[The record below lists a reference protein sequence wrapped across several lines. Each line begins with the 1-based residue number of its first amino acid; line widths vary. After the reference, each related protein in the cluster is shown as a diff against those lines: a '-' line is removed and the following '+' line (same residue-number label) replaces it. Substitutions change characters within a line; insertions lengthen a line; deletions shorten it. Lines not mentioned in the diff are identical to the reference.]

1 MKMKLPVDELQ
12 KISKLIAEDIILT
25 GKNCDVGVHLGGNL
39 TLTEIMAVLFFS
51 VANLDPDHP
60 DWEDRDRIILS
71 KGHGNVALSS
81 AMARR
86 GFFPLSELE
95 KFDTFNSM
103 LSMHIDKHRMPGVEI
118 SSGSLGHG
126 LSIAVGA
133 ALGGKIDHADWR
145 VYCIISDGE
154 LMEGSTW
161 EAILSAGHFKLD
173 NLTVIVDR
181 NMFTIEGA
189 TENNIALEPLNEKF
203 SAFNWHVIEVDGHDI
218 DALLKAFEEE
228 TPENKPKMII
238 AKTIKGRGIPSVEG
252 KASSHFFRIKP
263 EDADEA
269 LRLLKS
275 S

>member
-1 MKMKLPVDELQ
+1 MKSPVDALKQ
-12 KISKLIAEDIILT
+12 ISKSIAEDIILT

-51 VANLDPDHP
+51 VANLDPDNLE
-60 DWEDRDRIILS
+60 WEDRDRIILS

-126 LSIAVGA
+126 LSVAVGG
-133 ALGGKIDHADWR
+133 ALGGKIDHAEWK

-161 EAILSAGHFKLD
+161 EAIMSAGHFKLD
-173 NLTVIVDR
+173 NLTVILDR

-189 TENNIALEPLNEKF
+189 TEENMTLEPLGDKF
-203 SAFNWHVIEVDGHDI
+203 KSFNWHVIDIDGHDI
-218 DALLKAFEEE
+218 EALLIAFEER
-228 TPENKPKMII
+228 TSENKPKMII
-238 AKTIKGRGIPSVEG
+238 ARTIKGRGITSVEG

-263 EDADEA
+263 DDADEA

>member
-1 MKMKLPVDELQ
+1 MKLTVEELKQ
-12 KISKLIAEDIILT
+12 ISKSIAEDIIVT
-25 GKNCDVGVHLGGNL
+25 GKNCNVGVHLGGNL
-39 TLTEIMAVLFFS
+39 TLAEIMAVLFFS
-51 VANLDPDHP
+51 VANLNPENPDS
-60 DWEDRDRIILS
+60 EDRDRIILS

-95 KFDTFNSM
+95 NFDTFNSM

-118 SSGSLGHG
+118 SAGSLGHG
-126 LSIAVGA
+126 LSVAVGA
-133 ALGGKIDHADWR
+133 ALGGKIDHADWK

-181 NMFTIEGA
+181 NLYTIEGA
-189 TENNIALEPLNEKF
+189 TEDNIALEPLKEKF
-203 SAFNWHVIEVDGHDI
+203 SAFNWHVVEIDGHDI
-218 DALLKAFEEE
+218 EALLNVFEEK
-228 TPENKPKMII
+228 TPEKKPKMII
-238 AKTIKGRGIPSVEG
+238 AKTIKGRGISSVEG

-263 EDADEA
+263 EEADEA
-269 LRLLKS
+269 LELLKS

>member
-1 MKMKLPVDELQ
+1 MKLPVDEL
-12 KISKLIAEDIILT
+12 KEMSKSIAEDIIVT
-25 GKNCDVGVHLGGNL
+25 GKNCDIGVHLGGNL

-51 VANLDPDHP
+51 VANLDPDNL

-126 LSIAVGA
+126 LSVAVGA
-133 ALGGKIDHADWR
+133 ALGGKIDHADWK

-154 LMEGSTW
+154 
-161 EAILSAGHFKLD
+161 
-173 NLTVIVDR
+173 
-181 NMFTIEGA
+181 
-189 TENNIALEPLNEKF
+189 
-203 SAFNWHVIEVDGHDI
+203 
-218 DALLKAFEEE
+218 
-228 TPENKPKMII
+228 
-238 AKTIKGRGIPSVEG
+238 
-252 KASSHFFRIKP
+252 
-263 EDADEA
+263 
-269 LRLLKS
+269 
-275 S
+275 

>member
-1 MKMKLPVDELQ
+1 MKLPVDELQ
-12 KISKLIAEDIILT
+12 KISKLIAEDIIVT

-51 VANLDPDHP
+51 VANLDPDNP

-133 ALGGKIDHADWR
+133 ALGGKVDNAEWD

-161 EAILSAGHFKLD
+161 EAIMSAGHFGLN
-173 NLTVIVDR
+173 NLTVVVDR
-181 NMFTIEGA
+181 NNYTIDGS
-189 TENNIALEPLNEKF
+189 TEENMSLDPLDEKF
-203 SAFNWHVIEVDGHDI
+203 RAFHWDVVEIDGHNIEEIYDAFNQHSSSG
-218 DALLKAFEEE
+218 
-228 TPENKPKMII
+228 KPKVII
-238 AKTIKGRGIPSVEG
+238 ANTIKGRGVPSLEG
-252 KASSHFFRIKP
+252 KASSHFFKMGS
-263 EDADEA
+263 EDAQAA
-269 LRLLKS
+269 LDLLGEN
-275 S
+275 